1 MRQEAGKRDDPP
13 AVGIDSTK
21 LDKIA
26 IRCGPAS
33 ETDPLQLG
41 IDRIRATAPFEAQA
55 RLDADI
61 SASAD
66 RKCQWLDRPEGG
78 RDRST
83 ALAAGEAGKIPERVH
98 AGQNNRHFR

>member
-33 ETDPLQLG
+33 ETDPLQ
-41 IDRIRATAPFEAQA
+41 
-55 RLDADI
+55 
-61 SASAD
+61 
-66 RKCQWLDRPEGG
+66 
-78 RDRST
+78 
-83 ALAAGEAGKIPERVH
+83 
-98 AGQNNRHFR
+98 